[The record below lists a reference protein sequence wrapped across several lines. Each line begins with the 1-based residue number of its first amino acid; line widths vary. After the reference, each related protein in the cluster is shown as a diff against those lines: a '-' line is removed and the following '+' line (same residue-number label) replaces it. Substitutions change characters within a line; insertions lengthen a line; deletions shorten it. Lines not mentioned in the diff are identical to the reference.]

1 MNILIILGIAVL
13 LLVYLGYKWNNM
25 RTKIAFFFII
35 FGAIFVLFIFL
46 VISGRL
52 DVSDLGQASSSMKGY
67 FLSIKGVAVKV
78 FETTGRIIGRLSS
91 GNSTG

>member
-1 MNILIILGIAVL
+1 MNILIILGIAAII
-13 LLVYLGYKWNNM
+13 LVYLGYKWNNM
-25 RTKIAFFFII
+25 RTKIAFFFIL
-35 FGAIFVLFIFL
+35 FGAVFLLFIFF

-52 DVSDLGQASSSMKGY
+52 DFSDLGQASSSMKGY

-78 FETTGRIIGRLSS
+78 FETTGRIIGRLSA